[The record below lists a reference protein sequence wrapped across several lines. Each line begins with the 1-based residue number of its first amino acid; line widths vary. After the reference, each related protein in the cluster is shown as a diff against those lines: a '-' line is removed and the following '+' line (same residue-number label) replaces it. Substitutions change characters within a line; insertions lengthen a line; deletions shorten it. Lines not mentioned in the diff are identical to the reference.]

1 MIDVGEG
8 HNTLNYTN
16 SSAAQKMDIVGGSGE
31 DDMNF
36 IADYG
41 ADNWT
46 VKAGNGDNV
55 IRALGMI
62 VGNVASF
69 STGVGSDNVQLKS
82 SWLGTL
88 EVYTGDGDDRVALA
102 FTSLEHVFVE
112 LGKGSDGFFALG
124 NYFYFY
130 GVVDGDE
137 GFDAISLLGNI
148 GIRPDTPNLEILS

>member
-88 EVYTGDGDDRVALA
+88 EVYTGDGDDRVASGLHQPGTRFCRIGA
-102 FTSLEHVFVE
+102 KDQTVFLPWE
-112 LGKGSDGFFALG
+112 
-124 NYFYFY
+124 
-130 GVVDGDE
+130 
-137 GFDAISLLGNI
+137 
-148 GIRPDTPNLEILS
+148 